1 MELLEA
7 GGLHG
12 AVFTPQTYE
21 EVRQWVQDRAVQGE
35 IVATPTRLYLPV
47 GLNNMVTADENDI
60 IWWDPEGL
68 ENAFSIE
75 RRL

>member
-1 MELLEA
+1 MEQLEA
-7 GGLHG
+7 NGLLG
-12 AVFTPQTYE
+12 AVFTPETYE
-21 EVRQWVQDRAVQGE
+21 EVRQWVQDRAVQAE

-60 IWWDPEGL
+60 IWWDPDGL

-75 RRL
+75 RRI